1 MLKDGRKPDVIKAS
15 DYPMDVPSFDI
26 CRQVIL
32 KKDNGDDLVQMIE
45 VNKKSEV
52 IVAEYS
58 EYSLLRMSCK
68 KVKIIS

>member
-1 MLKDGRKPDVIKAS
+1 
-15 DYPMDVPSFDI
+15 MDVPSFDI